1 MKGGDVEGSNNN
13 YDYNPG
19 NQEQEDGEEE
29 EQQQLSRRIQ
39 LNVYNNN

>member
-29 EQQQLSRRIQ
+29 EQHTTIKTNSTQRVQ
-39 LNVYNNN
+39 